1 MMKKIFTK
9 DFWKLGNLKDRMR
22 QLRDGFSTAISKKT
36 RSVDR
41 RLDRKQVLAL
51 SLILVALLS
60 VVSWLAGSRIQ
71 SPAEAA
77 ARTAPPTP
85 SPILVPVE
93 ERILTSDIITR
104 GTARFGLPQSISLA
118 PSPLKPEAGVIT
130 TLPARGDQLN
140 EGEVLLTASGRPV
153 FLLQGDIPAYRD
165 LGSGL
170 SGEDIRQLEAA
181 LKRLKFDPGPVDGI
195 YNEMTSSAVADW
207 YASAGFVSFSPTEE
221 QLANIRSLENEL
233 ALAIN
238 EKIAAEDALALAPLT
253 VEAARVQAAYDM
265 AVASGFARTAA
276 QLTGEIAI
284 QAAEDAEKAAERE
297 VERLTHLVGQL
308 TADLETARRKA
319 DSPVPLDE
327 IVFIP
332 ALPVRV
338 EEINVEIGD
347 PASGPVIVVTN
358 NQLAI
363 DSSLPLAESPLVKPG
378 MIVAIDE
385 PDLGLQATGV
395 VSRVANTPGT
405 DGVDGYHI
413 YFEVLVDET
422 PLTLEGFS
430 LRLTI
435 PVESTGGA
443 VTVVPISALFLAADG
458 TSRVQVDN
466 EGNLEF
472 VVVEPGLSADGFV
485 EVTPVDG
492 TLSAGQL
499 VLVGFEKNQ

>member
-1 MMKKIFTK
+1 MKNLFTK
-9 DFWKLGNLKDRMR
+9 DFWRLENLKARID
-22 QLRDGFSTAISKKT
+22 QLRDTFGAAMGRILKSPDGK
-36 RSVDR
+36 
-41 RLDRKQVLAL
+41 LDRKQKLAL
-51 SLILVALLS
+51 SLVFVVLLA
-60 VVSWLAGSRIQ
+60 VVSWVVGSKIQ

-93 ERILTSDIITR
+93 ERVLTSDIITR

-118 PSPLKPEAGVIT
+118 PSPLKPDVGVIT
-130 TLPARGDQLN
+130 TLPERGAQFN

-153 FLLQGDIPAYRD
+153 FLLQGEVPAYRD
-165 LGSGL
+165 LVSGL

-181 LKRLKFDPGPVDGI
+181 LKRLKFDPGPADGV
-195 YNEMTSSAVADW
+195 YDDKTSAAVADW

-221 QLANIRSLENEL
+221 QLANLRSLENEL
-233 ALAIN
+233 ALAVN
-238 EKIAAEDALALAPLT
+238 EQLAAEEALVLAPMA
-253 VEAARVQAAYDM
+253 VEAARAQAAYEV
-265 AVASGFARTAA
+265 AAASGSKRAAA
-276 QLTGEIAI
+276 QLSGEIAV
-284 QAAEDAEKAAERE
+284 QAAEDAEKAAKRE
-297 VERLTHLVGQL
+297 VERLTHLVDQL
-308 TADLETARRKA
+308 TADLEAARGKA
-319 DSPVPLDE
+319 DSPLPIDE

-332 ALPVRV
+332 AFPVRV
-338 EEINVEIGD
+338 EEIKAEIGD
-347 PASGPVIVVTN
+347 AASGPVIVVTN

-363 DSSLPLAESPLVKPG
+363 DSSLPLAEAPLVKPG
-378 MIVAIDE
+378 MTVAIDE

-395 VSRVANTPGT
+395 VSRVADTPGT

-413 YFEVLVDET
+413 YFETLVDET
-422 PLTLEGFS
+422 PVTLEGFS

-466 EGNLEF
+466 NGTLEF
-472 VVVEPGLSADGFV
+472 IVVEPGLSADGFV
-485 EVTPVDG
+485 AVTPVDG

-499 VLVGFEKNQ
+499 VLVGYENQ

>member
-1 MMKKIFTK
+1 MKNLFTK
-9 DFWKLGNLKDRMR
+9 DFWRLENLKARID
-22 QLRDGFSTAISKKT
+22 QLRDTFGAAMGRILKSPDGK
-36 RSVDR
+36 
-41 RLDRKQVLAL
+41 LDRKQKLAL
-51 SLILVALLS
+51 SLVFVVLLA
-60 VVSWLAGSRIQ
+60 VVSWVVGSKIQ

-93 ERILTSDIITR
+93 ERVLTSDIITR

-118 PSPLKPEAGVIT
+118 PSPLKPDVGVIT
-130 TLPARGDQLN
+130 TLPERGAQFN

-153 FLLQGDIPAYRD
+153 FLLQGEVPAYRD
-165 LGSGL
+165 LVSGL

-181 LKRLKFDPGPVDGI
+181 LKRLKFDPGPVDGV
-195 YNEMTSSAVADW
+195 YDDKTSAAVADW

-221 QLANIRSLENEL
+221 QLANLRSLENEL
-233 ALAIN
+233 ALVVN
-238 EKIAAEDALALAPLT
+238 EQLAAEEALTLAPMA
-253 VEAARVQAAYDM
+253 VESARAQAAYEV
-265 AVASGFARTAA
+265 AAASGSKRAAA
-276 QLTGEIAI
+276 QLSGEIAV
-284 QAAEDAEKAAERE
+284 QAAEDAEKAAKRE
-297 VERLTHLVGQL
+297 VDRLTHLVDQL
-308 TADLETARRKA
+308 TADLEAARGKA
-319 DSPVPLDE
+319 DSPLPIDE

-332 ALPVRV
+332 AFPVRV
-338 EEINVEIGD
+338 EEIKAEIGD
-347 PASGPVIVVTN
+347 AASGPVIVVTN

-363 DSSLPLAESPLVKPG
+363 DSSLPLAEAPLVKPG
-378 MIVAIDE
+378 MAVAIDE

-395 VSRVANTPGT
+395 VSRVADTPGT

-413 YFEVLVDET
+413 YFETLVDET
-422 PLTLEGFS
+422 PVTLEGFS

-466 EGNLEF
+466 NGTLEF
-472 VVVEPGLSADGFV
+472 IVVEPGLSADGFV
-485 EVTPVDG
+485 AVTPVDG

-499 VLVGFEKNQ
+499 VLVGYENQ